1 MSFFHWNPF
10 GKSAKVELIAY
21 RHEILKY
28 KMIKY
33 LLLYILILPF
43 STSAQQAIQINDILC
58 GMEGSAK
65 RAGDKTLNRFKNRY
79 TLPRENDFDARFN
92 WEEFLK
98 DEDDRK
104 KFSNENAAILRGYVY
119 RIKEGSVETCNC
131 NAKDPYFQDTHI
143 ILTPNADKTD
153 ALLQVVIEVTPRL
166 RLLMREKGIDWSH
179 EALKK
184 LRGKKVEIQGWLF
197 YDYRH
202 GENSAK
208 IRKTGKITRST
219 AWEIHPV
226 TQITVL
232 K

>member
-1 MSFFHWNPF
+1 MN
-10 GKSAKVELIAY
+10 
-21 RHEILKY
+21 
-28 KMIKY
+28 KY
-33 LLLYILILPF
+33 LFIAFLYAVSPAVSQESI
-43 STSAQQAIQINDILC
+43 DIEGIPC

-65 RAGDKTLNRFKNRY
+65 RTGDKTLNRFKNRY
-79 TLPRENDFDARFN
+79 TLPRTDDFDETFN
-92 WEEFLK
+92 WQELQKEG
-98 DEDDRK
+98 DDRK
-104 KFSNENAAILRGYVY
+104 RFSTESAVILRGYVFSI
-119 RIKEGSVETCNC
+119 RAGSVETCNC
-131 NAKDPYFQDTHI
+131 NAKKPFFQDTHI
-143 ILTPNADKTD
+143 IITPDASKTTVQQ
-153 ALLQVVIEVTPRL
+153 QVVIEVTPRL
-166 RLLMREKGIDWSH
+166 RLMMKAKGLDWSH

-226 TQITVL
+226 TKITVL